1 MDERTACALLKQ
13 RFEAAGY
20 NIVENRPFEENGIS
34 FEIDGYDAE
43 ARVGYEYIS
52 AEAGDSWDVD
62 GSVVAAMDERHKK
75 GEIHILF
82 VDEADAAEIE
92 ERADKFLAS
101 LKKTKKLAAKK
112 AVAKKEPAAK
122 KKEPAAKKATAKKK
136 A

>member
-62 GSVVAAMDERHKK
+62 GSVVAAMDERHEK

-82 VDEADAAEIE
+82 VDEADAADIE

-101 LKKTKKLAAKK
+101 LKKKKPAAKK
-112 AVAKKEPAAK
+112 AVAKKEPVAK
-122 KKEPAAKKATAKKK
+122 KKAPAAKKAPAKKK